1 MNDEQ
6 IAEDRKRLAALS
18 NDDLVSEFKRRGETL
33 AEREYNTEGLASVL
47 SNRLDDKGDGKG
59 HWEAT
64 EKTASVVREMKSL
77 VADDYTSLR
86 NSVVEMKSRD
96 DLKIKDEELAAQ
108 FDNYR
113 KFGVEPF
120 PDAQQTIDRSLSKFE
135 AAAKERGV
143 DRDSKWEAGERQ
155 NQNFNEDY
163 DRRAQDRNQTGGLK
177 LGQTER
183 DHAERR
189 DDAKFLGREASHVLP
204 QGERDRQRDEAR
216 LANPEAKRDLGQKL
230 EPEAA
235 MGGGGGEAKAAP
247 RTALGK
253 MIQAQDNER
262 EKAQQQE
269 KQQSEIQGRGRRL

>member
-47 SNRLDDKGDGKG
+47 SNRLDDKDRGTE
-59 HWEAT
+59 HWQAT
-64 EKTASVVREMKSL
+64 EKTASVVREMRSF

-135 AAAKERGV
+135 AEAKERGL
-143 DRDSKWEAGERQ
+143 DRDSKWEEGERQ
-155 NQNFNEDY
+155 QQNFNEDY

-216 LANPEAKRDLGQKL
+216 LENPAAKRDLGQKL

-235 MGGGGGEAKAAP
+235 MGGASKKDAP
-247 RTALGK
+247 VSALGK
-253 MIQAQDNER
+253 MAAAR

-269 KQQSEIQGRGRRL
+269 SKSEEETRGRRL

>member
-6 IAEDRKRLAALS
+6 IAADRKRLAALS

-47 SNRLDDKGDGKG
+47 SNRLDDKKEGKES
-59 HWEAT
+59 WAAT

-86 NSVVEMKSRD
+86 NSVVEMKSRE
-96 DLKIKDEELAAQ
+96 DLKIKDEDLASQ

-135 AAAKERGV
+135 AAAKERGQ
-143 DRDSKWEAGERQ
+143 DRDTKWEEGEKRQ
-155 NQNFNEDY
+155 KQNFNDDY

-189 DDAKFLGREASHVLP
+189 DDAKFLGREAGHVLP

-216 LANPEAKRDLGQKL
+216 LANPAAKRDMGQKL

-247 RTALGK
+247 KSAMERKIEAREMERQKRTETRKDADAYTL
-253 MIQAQDNER
+253 
-262 EKAQQQE
+262 
-269 KQQSEIQGRGRRL
+269 

>member
-47 SNRLDDKGDGKG
+47 SNRLDDKKEGKE
-59 HWEAT
+59 HWQAT

-86 NSVVEMKSRD
+86 NSVIEMKSRD
-96 DLKIKDEELAAQ
+96 NLKIKDEELASQ

-135 AAAKERGV
+135 AAAKERGL
-143 DRDSKWEAGERQ
+143 DRESKWEAGERRQ
-155 NQNFNEDY
+155 QNFNEDY

-183 DHAERR
+183 DHVERR
-189 DDAKFLGREASHVLP
+189 DDAKFLGREAAHVLP

-216 LANPEAKRDLGQKL
+216 LENPAAKRDMGQKL

-235 MGGGGGEAKAAP
+235 MGGDSKKDTDAP
-247 RTALGK
+247 VSALGK
-253 MIQAQDNER
+253 MAAAR
-262 EKAQQQE
+262 KAAQQQE
-269 KQQSEIQGRGRRL
+269 SKAEDETRGRRL

>member
-6 IAEDRKRLAALS
+6 IAADRKRLAALAD
-18 NDDLVSEFKRRGETL
+18 DDLVSEFKRRGETL

-47 SNRLDDKGDGKG
+47 SNRLDNKNEGKG

-96 DLKIKDEELAAQ
+96 DLKIQDDELASQ

-135 AAAKERGV
+135 AAAKERGL
-143 DRDSKWEAGERQ
+143 DRDSKWEEGEKR
-155 NQNFNEDY
+155 QNFNDDY
-163 DRRAQDRNQTGGLK
+163 DRRAPDRNQTGGLK

-189 DDAKFLGREASHVLP
+189 DDAKFLGREAAHVLP

-235 MGGGGGEAKAAP
+235 MGGGAREAKAAP
-247 RTALGK
+247 KSA
-253 MIQAQDNER
+253 MER
-262 EKAQQQE
+262 KIEAREMERQKRKETRKDADAYT
-269 KQQSEIQGRGRRL
+269 L

>member
-6 IAEDRKRLAALS
+6 IEADRKRLAALS
-18 NDDLVSEFKRRGETL
+18 NDDLVSEFKQRGETL

-47 SNRLDDKGDGKG
+47 SNRLDNKNEGKE
-59 HWEAT
+59 HWQTT

-86 NSVVEMKSRD
+86 NSVVEMKSRE

-135 AAAKERGV
+135 AAAKERGL
-143 DRDSKWEAGERQ
+143 DRDSKWEEGERQ

-163 DRRAQDRNQTGGLK
+163 DRRAQDRNQNQTGGLK

-216 LANPEAKRDLGQKL
+216 LENPAAKRELGQKL

-235 MGGGGGEAKAAP
+235 MGGDSKKDAP
-247 RTALGK
+247 VSALGK
-253 MIQAQDNER
+253 MAAAR

-269 KQQSEIQGRGRRL
+269 SKSDEETRSRRL

>member
-6 IAEDRKRLAALS
+6 IAADRKRLAALS

-47 SNRLDDKGDGKG
+47 SNRLDNKNEGQES
-59 HWEAT
+59 WAAT

-86 NSVVEMKSRD
+86 NSVVEMKSRE
-96 DLKIKDEELAAQ
+96 DLQIKDEDLASQ

-143 DRDSKWEAGERQ
+143 DRDTKWEEGEKR
-155 NQNFNEDY
+155 QNFNEDY
-163 DRRAQDRNQTGGLK
+163 DRRAHDRNQTGGLK

-183 DHAERR
+183 DHEERR

-216 LANPEAKRDLGQKL
+216 LANPAAKRDLGQKL

-247 RTALGK
+247 KSA
-253 MIQAQDNER
+253 MER
-262 EKAQQQE
+262 KIEAREMERQKRKETRKDADAYT
-269 KQQSEIQGRGRRL
+269 L

>member
-33 AEREYNTEGLASVL
+33 AKREYNTEGLASVL
-47 SNRLDDKGDGKG
+47 SNRLDNKNEGKE

-64 EKTASVVREMKSL
+64 EKTASVVREMRSL

-86 NSVVEMKSRD
+86 NSVVEMKSRE
-96 DLKIKDEELAAQ
+96 DLKIKDEDLAAQ

-143 DRDSKWEAGERQ
+143 DRDSRWEAGERQ
-155 NQNFNEDY
+155 QQNFNEDY
-163 DRRAQDRNQTGGLK
+163 DRRAQDRNQNQTGGLK

-189 DDAKFLGREASHVLP
+189 DDAKFLGREAAHVLP

-216 LANPEAKRDLGQKL
+216 LANPAAKRDLGQKL

-235 MGGGGGEAKAAP
+235 MGGDSKKDAP
-247 RTALGK
+247 VSALGK
-253 MIQAQDNER
+253 MAAAR

-269 KQQSEIQGRGRRL
+269 SKSEAETRGRRL

>member
-6 IAEDRKRLAALS
+6 IAADRKRLAALS

-47 SNRLDDKGDGKG
+47 SNRLDDKKEGKES
-59 HWEAT
+59 WAAT
-64 EKTASVVREMKSL
+64 EKTASVVREMKNL

-86 NSVVEMKSRD
+86 NSVVEMKSRE
-96 DLKIKDEELAAQ
+96 DLKIQDDELASQ

-143 DRDSKWEAGERQ
+143 DRDTKWEEGEKR
-155 NQNFNEDY
+155 QNFNDDY
-163 DRRAQDRNQTGGLK
+163 DRAQDRNRNQTGGLK

-216 LANPEAKRDLGQKL
+216 LANPEAKRDMGQKL

-247 RTALGK
+247 KSA
-253 MIQAQDNER
+253 MER
-262 EKAQQQE
+262 KIEAREMERQKRKETRKDADAYT
-269 KQQSEIQGRGRRL
+269 L

>member
-6 IAEDRKRLAALS
+6 IAADRKRLAALS

-47 SNRLDDKGDGKG
+47 SNRLDDKKEGKES
-59 HWEAT
+59 WAAT

-86 NSVVEMKSRD
+86 NSVVEMKSRE
-96 DLKIKDEELAAQ
+96 DLKIKDEDLASQ

-143 DRDSKWEAGERQ
+143 DRDSKWEEGEKR
-155 NQNFNEDY
+155 QNFNDDS
-163 DRRAQDRNQTGGLK
+163 DRRAQDRNQTNGLK

-235 MGGGGGEAKAAP
+235 MGGASKKVPPPTRLEQLVAANKIEQQ
-247 RTALGK
+247 RHE
-253 MIQAQDNER
+253 QD
-262 EKAQQQE
+262 K
-269 KQQSEIQGRGRRL
+269 QSETQGRRL

>member
-6 IAEDRKRLAALS
+6 IEADRKRLAALS

-47 SNRLDDKGDGKG
+47 SNRLDNKNEGKG

-96 DLKIKDEELAAQ
+96 DLKIQDDELASQ

-135 AAAKERGV
+135 AAAKERGL
-143 DRDSKWEAGERQ
+143 DRDSKWEEGEKR
-155 NQNFNEDY
+155 QNFNDDY

-189 DDAKFLGREASHVLP
+189 DDAKFLGREAAHVLP

-247 RTALGK
+247 KSAMERKIEAREMERQKRTETRKDADAYTL
-253 MIQAQDNER
+253 
-262 EKAQQQE
+262 
-269 KQQSEIQGRGRRL
+269 

>member
-33 AEREYNTEGLASVL
+33 AEREYNTEGLAAVL
-47 SNRLDDKGDGKG
+47 SNRLDDKKEGKES
-59 HWEAT
+59 WAAT

-86 NSVVEMKSRD
+86 NSVVEMKSRE
-96 DLKIKDEELAAQ
+96 DLKIKDEELAFQ

-135 AAAKERGV
+135 AAAKERGQ
-143 DRDSKWEAGERQ
+143 DRDTKWEEGEKR
-155 NQNFNEDY
+155 QNFNEDY

-183 DHAERR
+183 DHDERR
-189 DDAKFLGREASHVLP
+189 DDAKFLGREAGHVLP

-216 LANPEAKRDLGQKL
+216 LANPAAKRDLGQKL

-235 MGGGGGEAKAAP
+235 MGGGAKKDAP
-247 RTALGK
+247 VSALGK
-253 MIQAQDNER
+253 MAAAR

-269 KQQSEIQGRGRRL
+269 SKSEEEVRGRRL

>member
-6 IAEDRKRLAALS
+6 IAADRKRLAALS
-18 NDDLVSEFKRRGETL
+18 NDDLVSEFKLRGETL
-33 AEREYNTEGLASVL
+33 AEREYNAEGLASVL
-47 SNRLDDKGDGKG
+47 SNRLDDRKEGQD

-86 NSVVEMKSRD
+86 NSVVEMKSRE
-96 DLKIKDEELAAQ
+96 DLKIKDEELASQ

-143 DRDSKWEAGERQ
+143 DRDSKWEEGEKR
-155 NQNFNEDY
+155 QNFNDDY

-189 DDAKFLGREASHVLP
+189 DDAKFLGREAGHVLP

-216 LANPEAKRDLGQKL
+216 LANPAAKRDMGQKL
-230 EPEAA
+230 EPDAA
-235 MGGGGGEAKAAP
+235 MGGGAREAKAAP
-247 RTALGK
+247 KSA
-253 MIQAQDNER
+253 MER
-262 EKAQQQE
+262 KIEAREMERQKRKETRKDADAYT
-269 KQQSEIQGRGRRL
+269 L

>member
-6 IAEDRKRLAALS
+6 IAADRKRLAALS

-33 AEREYNTEGLASVL
+33 AEREYNAEGLASVL
-47 SNRLDDKGDGKG
+47 SNRLDDRNEGQD
-59 HWEAT
+59 HWKAT

-86 NSVVEMKSRD
+86 NSVVEMKSRE
-96 DLKIKDEELAAQ
+96 DLKIKDEELASQ

-143 DRDSKWEAGERQ
+143 DRDTKWEEGEKR
-155 NQNFNEDY
+155 QNFNDDY

-183 DHAERR
+183 DHEERR

-235 MGGGGGEAKAAP
+235 MGSGAREAKAAP
-247 RTALGK
+247 KTALGK
-253 MIQAQDNER
+253 MIQAQDDER

-269 KQQSEIQGRGRRL
+269 KQQSETQGRGRRL

>member
-6 IAEDRKRLAALS
+6 IEADRKRLAALS

-47 SNRLDDKGDGKG
+47 SNRLDDKKEGKG

-86 NSVVEMKSRD
+86 NSVVEMKARE
-96 DLKIKDEELAAQ
+96 DLKINDDELAAQ

-120 PDAQQTIDRSLSKFE
+120 PDAQQTIDRSLSKFD
-135 AAAKERGV
+135 AAAKERGQ
-143 DRDSKWEAGERQ
+143 DRDAKWEEGEKR
-155 NQNFNEDY
+155 QNFNDDY
-163 DRRAQDRNQTGGLK
+163 DRRAHDRNQTGGLK

-189 DDAKFLGREASHVLP
+189 DDAKFLGREAGHVLP

-216 LANPEAKRDLGQKL
+216 LANPEARRDLGQKL
-230 EPEAA
+230 EPEAE
-235 MGGGGGEAKAAP
+235 MGGGAGEAKAAP
-247 RTALGK
+247 KSA
-253 MIQAQDNER
+253 MER
-262 EKAQQQE
+262 KIEAREMERQKRKETRKDADAYT
-269 KQQSEIQGRGRRL
+269 L